1 LLPSLENNIPEHP
14 RALVVDD
21 EKRIRRLLRI
31 NLEMEGFQVIE
42 AKTGLD
48 ALDKVRKE
56 MPDIVILDVKMP
68 EIDGFETLRMI
79 RDISNVPV
87 LMLTVRDAEED
98 RVRGLD
104 LGADD
109 YLTKPFSPRE
119 LVSRVR
125 AILRRVEPLTP
136 PDSSVLKIDDRLS
149 IDFNSGC
156 VIVEGE
162 RIKLRPT
169 ELRLLRHLV
178 ENAGWT
184 VPYSTLLSKV
194 WGYEYKDELS
204 YLRLYINYLR
214 KKIEKDTSDPH
225 YIITERGVGYRF
237 IDFEKER
244 TEDAEDGGNER

>member
-1 LLPSLENNIPEHP
+1 MLPSLENNVPEHP
-14 RALVVDD
+14 LVLVVDD
-21 EKRIRRLLRI
+21 EKRIRRLVRI
-31 NLEMEGFQVIE
+31 NLEMEGFRVIE
-42 AKTGLD
+42 ATTGLEG
-48 ALDKVRKE
+48 LDQVRE
-56 MPDIVILDVKMP
+56 RMPDIVVLDVKIP

-79 RDISNVPV
+79 REISTVPV
-87 LMLTVRDAEED
+87 LMLTVRNAEKD
-98 RVRGLD
+98 RIRGLD

-136 PDSSVLKIDDRLS
+136 PDTSILKIDDRLS
-149 IDFNSGC
+149 VDINSGE

-169 ELRLLRHLV
+169 EFRLLRHLI

-184 VPYSTLLSKV
+184 VPYGTLLSKV
-194 WGYEYKDELS
+194 WGYEYKNEIS

-214 KKIEKDTSDPH
+214 KKIEEDTSDPH
-225 YIITERGVGYRF
+225 YIITERGLGYKF
-237 IDFEKER
+237 IDFEKNH
-244 TEDAEDGGNER
+244 TEASS